1 MAEQPDSTST
11 HVAKTVAISRQIGSG
26 GSYIGRAVAER
37 LDLRYIDREMLR
49 DAAEY
54 LHTQDPERQEEAVG
68 SWWARLGQTFAL
80 GAPDAHY
87 APPPSDAIYEG
98 DLFEIQKRI
107 VREVVEGHAGVIV
120 GRGAAQTLRG
130 RAGVLSVFLHAPEA
144 WRIERVKEVYAVA
157 SDSEAQRML
166 RESDRARA
174 RFVRAIA
181 GCEWTDVRGYDLAL
195 DTAAL
200 GFDAAV
206 DIIVRAVDARVG
218 RERLHH

>member
-1 MAEQPDSTST
+1 MAEPIS
-11 HVAKTVAISRQIGSG
+11 KTVAISRQVGSG

-54 LHTQDPERQEEAVG
+54 LHTQDPAREEEAVG

-80 GAPDAHY
+80 GTPDAPYH
-87 APPPSDAIYEG
+87 PPPSDATYEG
-98 DLFEIQKRI
+98 ELFDIQKRI

-130 RAGVLSVFLHAPEA
+130 RVGVVSVFLHAPEA
-144 WRIERVKEVYAVA
+144 WRVARVREVYALPSE
-157 SDSEAQRML
+157 SDAQRMV

-174 RFVRAIA
+174 RFIRAIA
-181 GCEWTDVRGYDLAL
+181 GCEWTDVRGYDLTL

-200 GFDAAV
+200 GFDAAIDV
-206 DIIVRAVDARVG
+206 IVRAVEARFD
-218 RERLHH
+218 RQPLSDLRR

>member
-1 MAEQPDSTST
+1 
-11 HVAKTVAISRQIGSG
+11 
-26 GSYIGRAVAER
+26 
-37 LDLRYIDREMLR
+37 
-49 DAAEY
+49 
-54 LHTQDPERQEEAVG
+54 
-68 SWWARLGQTFAL
+68 
-80 GAPDAHY
+80 
-87 APPPSDAIYEG
+87 
-98 DLFEIQKRI
+98 
-107 VREVVEGHAGVIV
+107 
-120 GRGAAQTLRG
+120 
-130 RAGVLSVFLHAPEA
+130 VFLHAPEA

-218 RERLHH
+218 REKLHH